1 MYATVP
7 DIPRHE
13 PEVLRARVLARH
25 DRDPARVST
34 TALASLVV
42 NGVPLS
48 SRSRRA
54 DEFEVMAAMA
64 ASLPP
69 EHARGVAS
77 IASDGAGGNA
87 YEVRLS
93 RWDPE
98 TAVAVG
104 ELVQYACYESKG
116 GHDGIS
122 LVPAGG
128 SGRGEFL
135 ALAPDWLDD

>member
-13 PEVLRARVLARH
+13 PEVLRARVRARS
-25 DRDPARVST
+25 DRDPARVAS
-34 TALASLVV
+34 TALRSIVV
-42 NGVPLS
+42 NGIPLA
-48 SRSRRA
+48 SRARRA

-69 EHARGVAS
+69 EHAVGVAS
-77 IASDGAGGNA
+77 IRSDGRAGNA

-93 RWDPE
+93 SWDPE

-104 ELVQYACYESKG
+104 HLVQYACYESKG

-122 LVPAGG
+122 LVPARRCD
-128 SGRGEFL
+128 RGEFV